1 MQPLCRFLGRNAIAV
16 YRCRVSAGCTAL
28 DDCRLEAYKL
38 IPCVCFNV
46 VLVLRAPNNSS
57 VVLQVLLVMQAP
69 AYLNTA
75 PMNAEVHV
83 V

>member
-1 MQPLCRFLGRNAIAV
+1 MRMLSTGAV
-16 YRCRVSAGCTAL
+16 SLRAARL
-28 DDCRLEAYKL
+28 RLEAYKL
-38 IPCVCFNV
+38 IPCVCFNA
-46 VLVLRAPNNSS
+46 VLVLRAPNNAS